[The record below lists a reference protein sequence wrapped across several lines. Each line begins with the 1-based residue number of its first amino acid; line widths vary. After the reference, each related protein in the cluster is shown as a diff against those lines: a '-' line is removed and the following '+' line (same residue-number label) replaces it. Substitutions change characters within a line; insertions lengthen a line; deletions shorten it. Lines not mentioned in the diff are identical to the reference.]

1 MYPKNKKINTIAIL
15 LGLAVVAVTAFIL
28 MNSFLDFSASH
39 KLSGMIMKW
48 LFPNAKAENG
58 VVDDFW
64 LRKAAHLFEYALL
77 GASFGGVI
85 AFLKRQFSK
94 YYIGGSLFVILVIAV
109 VDEFIQSFNGRN
121 SSAADILLDFCGA
134 IIGLGLVILV
144 IWIVNCIKSRKKNKK
159 PLR

>member
-1 MYPKNKKINTIAIL
+1 MCPKNKKINTIAIL
-15 LGLAVVAVTAFIL
+15 LGLSVVVVTAFIL

-39 KLSGMIMKW
+39 KFSGMVMKW
-48 LFPNAKAENG
+48 FFPNAKAENG

-64 LRKAAHLFEYALL
+64 LRKTAHLLEYALL
-77 GASFGGVI
+77 GATFGGVI
-85 AFLKRQFSK
+85 VFFKRQFSK

-121 SSAADILLDFCGA
+121 SSVADILLDFCGA
-134 IIGLGLVILV
+134 IIGLGLTLIILK
-144 IWIVNCIKSRKKNKK
+144 IMNRIKNKK